1 MINGL
6 LILAGGRGDRLG
18 MPKAWLDWDGQPLL
32 LRILDRLAPL
42 APESPIVVAQPG
54 QELPDGD
61 YRRVDD
67 RIADAGPL
75 AGLAAGLNEH
85 ANSRT
90 DARIAVVGCDYP
102 FADRGLFEALADLA
116 PDAAV
121 VLPRWG
127 SRTHPLHAIWNAE
140 LWLECDRAVAA
151 GQLAVYALLQRV
163 SHRVIDA
170 SEIDALTDPERV
182 LLNLNDRNDLK
193 RARAF
198 S

>member
-1 MINGL
+1 MIDGL
-6 LILAGGRGDRLG
+6 LVLAGGHGNRLG
-18 MPKAWLDWDGQPLL
+18 MPKAWLEWDGRPLL
-32 LRILDRLAPL
+32 LRILDRLATL

-67 RIADAGPL
+67 RVPDSGPV

-102 FADRGLFEALADLA
+102 FADPKVFEALAEFA

-121 VLPRWG
+121 ALPRWG

-140 LWLECDRAVAA
+140 LWLECDRAIAA
-151 GQLAVYALLQRV
+151 GQLAVRALVQCLP
-163 SHRVIDA
+163 HHVIDA
-170 SEIDALTDPERV
+170 GEIDGLTDPERV
-182 LLNLNDRNDLK
+182 LLNLNDRDDLK